1 MLGNELLRKE
11 SEIHGYVDRY
21 NDRNFP
27 LRQLPLDVM
36 IVAMFTYCM
45 AGEARGVE
53 NAPKSCQVSGIA
65 GGE

>member
-1 MLGNELLRKE
+1 
-11 SEIHGYVDRY
+11 
-21 NDRNFP
+21 
-27 LRQLPLDVM
+27 M

-53 NAPKSCQVSGIA
+53 NAPKSCRVSGVA